1 MYEGQDFATFMYTV
15 CNAYPNVETVIEK
28 LIDYVSEEY
37 KAFHAKTVS
46 EHITLIWI
54 QQRGKTYQVSRVSN
68 IRDTT
73 GFERYVAAHWDTD
86 DLKEYNINIAY
97 RVYKDEWYDWQTI
110 KIANV

>member
-28 LIDYVSEEY
+28 LTDYVSEEY

-68 IRDTT
+68 IRNTT
-73 GFERYVAAHWDTD
+73 GLSGMLQLIGTPMISKSMISISPTVFT
-86 DLKEYNINIAY
+86 KMNGMIG
-97 RVYKDEWYDWQTI
+97 KPS
-110 KIANV
+110 K